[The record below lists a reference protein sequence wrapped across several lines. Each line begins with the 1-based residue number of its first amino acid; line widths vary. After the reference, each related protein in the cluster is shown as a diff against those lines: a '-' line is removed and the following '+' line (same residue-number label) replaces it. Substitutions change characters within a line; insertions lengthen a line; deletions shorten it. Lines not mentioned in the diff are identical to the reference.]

1 MEKEFISL
9 EENINAVY
17 SVNDTIFADDNA
29 VLRLM
34 YILETGHTEFFMA
47 LYNEKNIFKATIH
60 RLEDGRYQ
68 LKFSIPESF
77 SESINIDDFFKKPAV
92 LIIPSS
98 DTNIPK
104 LNIIINQSDI
114 ESVSLSI
121 NDVGPRNATITLK
134 AFRADFDDKIW
145 NNSKQTAIFRFNP
158 SEFNPCHKGIIH
170 DITTNID
177 QTCTFKNAVKIEIG
191 LKTYL
196 FYYEKISEDVGF
208 FIIKSPDLICFDELE
223 EVVDAIRSAYALLTG
238 YFIAESVFYFSMQ
251 PKKRETLTFRYQS
264 LNRTINSKKPMLD
277 YHRYQNVSDNR
288 ILMTSDIFEK
298 FVQLLYKNIE
308 LRRACILITQAGAVD
323 NISKGSLA
331 SVSLETITTVF
342 NTEKTN
348 KHQTGKLVDDKA
360 IATQLRYELQKTIKK
375 FKDKLDKA
383 IWTKLWNK
391 ICKFNELPN
400 ADKLTNPFANLDINL
415 STEEEY
421 CIQCRNLYLHGNI
434 PQPKENEYKYLT
446 QEELQLLIANRLCML
461 SAMLLL
467 KKVGYTG
474 YVIDW
479 GATEIVYKREITA
492 GHGNKHLSFQLRD
505 MAVQKGYEE

>member
-1 MEKEFISL
+1 MEDI
-9 EENINAVY
+9 INTVY
-17 SVNDTIFADDNA
+17 SVKNTIFADDNA

-34 YILETGHTEFFMA
+34 YILETGQTEFFMA
-47 LYNEKNIFKATIH
+47 LYNEKPIFKTTIH
-60 RLEDGRYQ
+60 RLENGRYQ
-68 LKFSIPESF
+68 LNFSIPESF
-77 SESINIDDFFKKPAV
+77 SESIDIDDFFKKPAI

-98 DTNIPK
+98 DINTPN

-121 NDVGPRNATITLK
+121 NNVGPRNAAVTLR
-134 AFRADFDDKIW
+134 AFRADFDDKVW

-158 SEFNPCHKGIIH
+158 SEFNPCRKGIIY

-177 QTCTFKNAVKIEIG
+177 QTYTFKNGVKVEFG
-191 LKTYL
+191 SKTYL
-196 FYYEKISEDVGF
+196 FYYEEISTDIGF
-208 FIIKSPDLICFDELE
+208 FIIKSPDLICFNDLE
-223 EVVDAIRSAYALLTG
+223 KVVDSIRSAYALLTG
-238 YFIAESVFYFSMQ
+238 YFIAESVFYFSMR

-264 LNRTINSKKPMLD
+264 LNCTINSKKPMLD
-277 YHRYQNVSDNR
+277 YHRYKNISDDK

-298 FVQLLYKNIE
+298 LVQLLYKNVE
-308 LRRACILITQAGAVD
+308 LRRACILIAQAGTVD
-323 NISKGSLA
+323 NIAKGCLA

-342 NTEKTN
+342 NTEKSN
-348 KHQTGKLVDDKA
+348 KQQVGKLVDDKT
-360 IATQLRYELQKTIKK
+360 IASQLRYELQKTIKK

-400 ADKLTNPFANLDINL
+400 ADKLTNPFANLEINL
-415 STEEEY
+415 SKEEEY

-434 PQPKENEYKYLT
+434 PQPNENEYKYLT

-467 KKVGYTG
+467 KKAGYNG

-479 GATEIVYKREITA
+479 GATEIVYKREIAA
-492 GHGNKHLSFQLRD
+492 GHGTKNLSFQLRD
-505 MAVQKGYEE
+505 MVMQKDYKE